1 MKAKPLLKAITAT
14 LSITV
19 LLVIA
24 AFILYVCASRFPNA
38 VGIALVLVMVYSV
51 ISLIFSMFYDKY
63 SD

>member
-24 AFILYVCASRFPNA
+24 AFILYVCASRFPDAA
-38 VGIALVLVMVYSV
+38 VFALVLAMVASEIY
-51 ISLIFSMFYDKY
+51 IIFSIFYDKY
-63 SD
+63 RD

>member
-1 MKAKPLLKAITAT
+1 MKAKPLLKAIAAT
-14 LSITV
+14 LST
-19 LLVIA
+19 IA
-24 AFILYVCASRFPNA
+24 LFVMVVFILCVCASLFPNA